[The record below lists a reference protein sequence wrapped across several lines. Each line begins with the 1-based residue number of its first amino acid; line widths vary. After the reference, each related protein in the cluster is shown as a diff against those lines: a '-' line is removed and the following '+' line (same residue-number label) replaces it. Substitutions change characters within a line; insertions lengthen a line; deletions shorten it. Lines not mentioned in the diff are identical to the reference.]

1 MRRLTRNA
9 DTRSLFP
16 SPFDTLILT
25 HFPNT
30 VNRISKR
37 ICDFFIIFCPF
48 FGQFDQLTL
57 TYNKI
62 DSPLLSNFDDI
73 GRTTYPLLLRPLLF
87 PTLFAFPAFSA
98 LVLLSVFPL
107 SFSCRRFFRSVLFC
121 SAFSPSALVPRAPAS
136 SARGTLS
143 RLRDP
148 PPLSNALLCFI
159 AYTKS
164 RRGSPKG
171 EPRRDLLVP
180 LPPFFSCER
189 TFFFRIPH
197 RLIIEKRS
205 YLPSWRSTISTIS
218 LMRSRSSVL

>member
-1 MRRLTRNA
+1 MC
-9 DTRSLFP
+9 
-16 SPFDTLILT
+16 
-25 HFPNT
+25 
-30 VNRISKR
+30 VNRKTKIF
-37 ICDFFIIFCPF
+37 CDFLLFFCYF

-98 LVLLSVFPL
+98 LVLLSVFSL

-136 SARGTLS
+136 IARGTLS

-148 PPLSNALLCFI
+148 PPLSNALLFFI

-164 RRGSPKG
+164 RRGYPFG

-180 LPPFFSCER
+180 LPPFFSCAR
-189 TFFFRIPH
+189 TFFFRTPH